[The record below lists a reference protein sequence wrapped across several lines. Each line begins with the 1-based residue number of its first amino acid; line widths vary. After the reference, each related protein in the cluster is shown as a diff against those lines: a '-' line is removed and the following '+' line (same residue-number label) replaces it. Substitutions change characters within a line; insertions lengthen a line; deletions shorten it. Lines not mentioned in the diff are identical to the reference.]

1 LNKLATKIL
10 VFGKNGQLGRA
21 FQETLKDQEQVIF
34 VDRAMCDLTQP
45 KQIERL
51 LDQYQPQM
59 IFNAAAYT
67 AVDMAEK
74 EPEIAFAVNSTAPE
88 VMANYMSRIPQGV
101 LVHFS
106 TDYVFN
112 GSKTLPYEETD
123 TPDPLSQYG
132 KSKLAGDVAI
142 ENIFATAPKNGAN
155 YFIIRTSWVYGDG
168 ANFIKTILRVMQ
180 EKTQLEVIAD
190 QYGVPTSAEWLAR
203 IAALLAQSSV
213 DSGVYHTVPDGE
225 TTWYALACFVG
236 QIASSLGITL
246 KVLPEHI
253 LAIPATDY
261 PLPAPRPYNSRM
273 QNQKLKNTLVN
284 SYLAIEFVHWQIPVQ
299 EYVKKITHS
308 KD

>member
-1 LNKLATKIL
+1 MNKLATKIL

-21 FQETLKDQEQVIF
+21 FQDTLKDQEQVIF

-45 KQIERL
+45 KQIECL
-51 LDQYQPQM
+51 LEQYQPQM

-67 AVDMAEK
+67 AVDLAEK
-74 EPEIAFAVNSTAPE
+74 EPEIAFAINATAPE
-88 VMANYMSRIPQGV
+88 VMANYVSRIHQGV

-123 TPDPLSQYG
+123 TPNPLSQYG
-132 KSKLAGDVAI
+132 KSKLTGEVAI

-155 YFIIRTSWVYGDG
+155 YFILRTSWVYGDG
-168 ANFIKTILRVMQ
+168 ANFIKTILRLLQ
-180 EKTQLEVIAD
+180 EKTALHVIAD

-203 IAALLAQSSV
+203 IAAHLAHSSA
-213 DSGVYHTVPDGE
+213 DSGVYHAVPDGE

-253 LAIPATDY
+253 QAIPATDY

-284 SYLAIEFVHWQIPVQ
+284 LYSAIEFVDWQIPVQ
-299 EYVKKITHS
+299 EYVTKITRS